1 MKTKI
6 KNILVGAFVLVAI
19 FALIGVI
26 MFIKP
31 TIGDGKQVLNVRFSD
46 INNLHVGTRVLFAG
60 RPVGEVVTLS
70 EIHDAREEPTDEL
83 GRVYFYQLTLKIDSS
98 VRVYNTDEIS
108 IQTSGLMGE
117 KSIAITPKAPPKG
130 VTPRL
135 ITAQPVYANSVDT
148 FQNAVLEF
156 SELATSMEET
166 FHQISKW
173 VKNHG
178 EELATTVRAAG
189 SALDEIDQAVATY
202 NTSGTLGD
210 IQRGLKA
217 AYGTL
222 NQVQN
227 ALEQLDEKQA
237 FKNAGIVMQNIK
249 STSRNVDQ
257 ITEEIL
263 QGKGTL
269 GRLVLGEDL
278 YLQMNAMMTKANGV
292 MNDLNHYGILFH
304 LNKEWQ
310 RTRLKKVTQLNAL
323 SSPQGFRT
331 YFQNEVDD
339 INASMSRLSMLVD
352 KANDSPQRQGI
363 FENGQFKQD
372 FAELLRRSEE
382 LSNNLRLYNQ
392 YLSDKA
398 GR

>member
-189 SALDEIDQAVATY
+189 SA
-202 NTSGTLGD
+202 
-210 IQRGLKA
+210 
-217 AYGTL
+217 
-222 NQVQN
+222 
-227 ALEQLDEKQA
+227 
-237 FKNAGIVMQNIK
+237 
-249 STSRNVDQ
+249 
-257 ITEEIL
+257 
-263 QGKGTL
+263 
-269 GRLVLGEDL
+269 
-278 YLQMNAMMTKANGV
+278 
-292 MNDLNHYGILFH
+292 
-304 LNKEWQ
+304 
-310 RTRLKKVTQLNAL
+310 
-323 SSPQGFRT
+323 
-331 YFQNEVDD
+331 
-339 INASMSRLSMLVD
+339 
-352 KANDSPQRQGI
+352 
-363 FENGQFKQD
+363 
-372 FAELLRRSEE
+372 
-382 LSNNLRLYNQ
+382 
-392 YLSDKA
+392 
-398 GR
+398 